1 MNSSSISVWGL
12 VYSRVLIGSKRLS
25 LLIALFF
32 NNFKYKANVPFA
44 FFLKL
49 LLSAPKILRFETA
62 VKKNCSMNR
71 CFQHDDHGVLD
82 SFVVFSTILNQISRQ
97 RQWCSI
103 TNQRLGKSPVVYVQ
117 PGLIIGD

>member
-32 NNFKYKANVPFA
+32 NNFKYKPKANVPFA

-49 LLSAPKILRFETA
+49 LLSAPKLLRFETA
-62 VKKNCSMNR
+62 VKKTAR
-71 CFQHDDHGVLD
+71 
-82 SFVVFSTILNQISRQ
+82 
-97 RQWCSI
+97 
-103 TNQRLGKSPVVYVQ
+103 
-117 PGLIIGD
+117 